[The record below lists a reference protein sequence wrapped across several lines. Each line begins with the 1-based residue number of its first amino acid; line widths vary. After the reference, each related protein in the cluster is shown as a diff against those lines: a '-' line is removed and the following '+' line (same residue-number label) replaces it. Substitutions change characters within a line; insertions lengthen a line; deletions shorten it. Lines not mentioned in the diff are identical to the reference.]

1 MSIYSLQLAFNML
14 AKRSRTYREQFLSGG
29 KKLHQ
34 YLWQDLNN
42 QFVLEAAPDQSTFYM
57 TTQKNDVATGDYIE
71 ISGLGS
77 PSHYQI
83 VQIER
88 YCDPPDMWM
97 ATLRKSTQNHRLRSH
112 WNAC

>member
-1 MSIYSLQLAFNML
+1 MSIHPFQLAFNVL
-14 AKRSRTYREQFLSGG
+14 IKRSYTYLEQFLSTE
-29 KKLHQ
+29 KKWHQ
-34 YLWQDLNN
+34 YLWQDLND

-57 TTQKNDVATGDYIE
+57 TTQKNDVAPGDYIE

-97 ATLRKSTQNHRLRSH
+97 ATLRKLTQNHGLRRN